1 MSTFARFHPRLQQQI
16 VNVLGW
22 ASLRPV
28 QELAGEAILDGN
40 NCVVLAPTA
49 GGKTESSFFPVISE
63 ILAKPKSG
71 VRAIYI
77 SPLKALLNNQE
88 ERIDQYTKMVGI
100 SSFKW
105 HGDVNQA
112 SRKSFLNENAEIL
125 MTTPE
130 SLEAMLVSTKFP
142 SDNVF
147 KFLDFII
154 IDEIHALASVDRGS
168 QLISILERI
177 KFKSQNDFVR
187 IGLSATVG
195 NPIEIL
201 DWMQG
206 SSVRKKTLIDPPKQP
221 SKKQLYIYFD
231 ENLPKLITEATK
243 LTNKGKSLIF
253 CDSRS
258 MAETFGTQLSAE
270 GIDSYVHHSSLSLE
284 ERERAELKF
293 AEGDRSCIVATSTME
308 LGIDVGDL
316 DRVLQAETPNSVA
329 SFLQRIGRT
338 GRRAGS
344 VSNMTFLIQKDE
356 NLIQAISL
364 IENARIGW
372 VENVR
377 FSNRMWHLLIQ
388 QIMAILL
395 EYGGITPTTLRDII
409 QKSYPFSGITKTEYE
424 EFILY
429 LIEKD
434 FIFHADGLFSL
445 GLKAEEEFGRR
456 NFMKILSVFQSPV
469 EFKVVTMAERLIG
482 TIQREF
488 VEKLEPGESSFMLGG
503 KPWLLKF
510 IDWSGLRVFVESA
523 PAGFKT
529 KWSGFLPRLLQYE
542 VSRKMREIILSDEE
556 YSYLDQSAS
565 DALIDVRSRK
575 RFSIE
580 GKEPLVHHD
589 GQDFILY
596 TYAGGFVNFTLKFA
610 LMMECQC
617 EVITSN
623 EEIKIK
629 RNSITVEKFF
639 ELLTKFK
646 NPIYWESEEIRNNLA
661 KRFPNYRISK
671 FQDYLPEKFSKDI
684 LGQILLDIPN
694 TIRYLEEVLGER
706 NEIKNILKNVGNN
719 RK

>member
-1 MSTFARFHPRLQQQI
+1 MT
-16 VNVLGW
+16 
-22 ASLRPV
+22 
-28 QELAGEAILDGN
+28 
-40 NCVVLAPTA
+40 
-49 GGKTESSFFPVISE
+49 
-63 ILAKPKSG
+63 G

-112 SRKSFLNENAEIL
+112 GRKSFLDETSEIL

-142 SDNVF
+142 SQKVF
-147 KFLDFII
+147 EFLDFII

-177 KFKSQNDFVR
+177 KYKNKRDFVR

-195 NPIEIL
+195 NPQAIL

-206 SSVRKKTLIDPPKQP
+206 SSVREKNLIDPPKQP
-221 SKKQLYIYFD
+221 NKKQLYVYF
-231 ENLPKLITEATK
+231 NPNVTSLVTEASK
-243 LTNKGKSLIF
+243 LTNQGKSLIF

-258 MAETFGTQLSAE
+258 LAETFGTSLSAK

-284 ERERAELKF
+284 ERERAEYKF
-293 AEGDRSCIVATSTME
+293 AKGDRSCIVSTSTME

-316 DRVLQAETPNSVA
+316 DRVLQVETPNSVA

-344 VSNMTFLIQKDE
+344 TSNMTFLIEKEE
-356 NLIQAISL
+356 NLTQAISL

-395 EYGGITPTTLRDII
+395 EYGGITPDTLREII
-409 QKSYPFSGITKTEYE
+409 KQSYPFSGITPKEYE
-424 EFILY
+424 EFILF
-429 LIEKD
+429 LIERD
-434 FIFHADGLFSL
+434 FIFHADGLYSL

-503 KPWLLKF
+503 KPWLLQF
-510 IDWSGLRVFVESA
+510 IDWQGLRVLVESA
-523 PAGFKT
+523 PDGFKT

-542 VSRKMREIILSDEE
+542 VSRKVKEILTSDET
-556 YSYLDQSAS
+556 YPYLNTDAS
-565 DALIDVRSRK
+565 NKLNQLQKSQ
-575 RFSIE
+575 RFLLE
-580 GKEPLVHHD
+580 GKEPIIHFD
-589 GQDFILY
+589 GQDLTIH

-610 LMMECQC
+610 LMNERNC
-617 EVITSN
+617 EIITSN
-623 EEIKIK
+623 ETIKIK
-629 RNSITVEKFF
+629 KVGISGEEILDYFH
-639 ELLTKFK
+639 KFK
-646 NPIYWESEEIRNNLA
+646 NPTYWESDDLKEKLS
-661 KRFPNYRISK
+661 KKFPNYRISK
-671 FQDYLPEKFSKDI
+671 FQDYLPEKFSKEI

-694 TIRYLEEVLGER
+694 TIRYLNEVLESKSP
-706 NEIKNILKNVGNN
+706 NIKPLLS
-719 RK
+719 

>member
-1 MSTFARFHPRLQQQI
+1 MTTFSRFHPRLQQQI

-28 QELAGEAILDGN
+28 QELAGEAILNGS

-63 ILAKPKSG
+63 ILNNPKEG

-112 SRKSFLNENAEIL
+112 GRKSFLKENSEIL

-142 SDNVF
+142 SDIVF
-147 KFLDFII
+147 KHLDFVI

-177 KFKSQNDFVR
+177 KYKNQNDFIR

-195 NPIEIL
+195 NPNEIL

-206 SSVRKKTLIDPPKQP
+206 SSKRNKSLIDPPKQP
-221 SKKQLYIYFD
+221 SKRQLYIYFD
-231 ENLPKLITEATK
+231 ENLPTLISEATK
-243 LTNKGKSLIF
+243 LTNSGKSLIF

-258 MAETFGTQLSAE
+258 MAEIFGTKLSAE

-293 AEGDRSCIVATSTME
+293 AKGIRSCIVATSTME

-344 VSNMTFLIQKDE
+344 VSNMTFLIQKEE
-356 NLIQAISL
+356 NLLQAISL
-364 IENARIGW
+364 IENARVSW
-372 VENVR
+372 VEDVR

-395 EYGGITPTTLRDII
+395 EYGGIKPATLRELISL
-409 QKSYPFSGITKTEYE
+409 SYPFSGITTIEYE
-424 EFILY
+424 EFISY
-429 LIEKD
+429 LISQD
-434 FIFHADGLFSL
+434 FIFHADGLFSM
-445 GLKAEEEFGRR
+445 GMKAEEEFGRR

-469 EFKVVTMAERLIG
+469 EFGVYTMADRHIG

-488 VEKLEPGESSFMLGG
+488 VEKLEPEESSFMLGG

-542 VSRKMREIILSDEE
+542 VSRKMREIILSDEDFP
-556 YSYLDQSAS
+556 YLDPSAKEQLKS
-565 DALIDVRSRK
+565 MRDSTRLLIS
-575 RFSIE
+575 
-580 GKEPLVHHD
+580 GKEPIIYHD
-589 GQDFILY
+589 GQDIILF

-610 LMMECQC
+610 LMNECNC

-629 RNSITVEKFF
+629 KQSITIENLFEYLQKFR
-639 ELLTKFK
+639 
-646 NPIYWESEEIRNNLA
+646 NPTYWETDEIREKLA
-661 KRFPNYRISK
+661 KKFPNYRISK
-671 FQDYLPEKFSKDI
+671 FQDYLPEKFGKEI
-684 LGQILLDIPN
+684 LGQILLDVPN
-694 TIRYLEEVLGER
+694 TIRYL
-706 NEIKNILKNVGNN
+706 NAILS
-719 RK
+719 